1 MAAMHDTKAA
11 HRSSF
16 LFGLPTLADNALGR
30 TARRLEAPVLIS
42 ANALSCWT
50 PDVIPR
56 VATEQKVCSGPPQP
70 PAVPVA
76 LRNRLENTEAPRDGG
91 SADARVFDGGG
102 AFGGGHGHR

>member
-1 MAAMHDTKAA
+1 MTAIHDTKAA
-11 HRSSF
+11 HRRFF
-16 LFGLPTLADNALGR
+16 LFGLPILADNVLGR

-50 PDVIPR
+50 PDIIPR

-70 PAVPVA
+70 PAVWGGAAQPPG
-76 LRNRLENTEAPRDGG
+76 NTKAPRDGG
-91 SADARVFDGGG
+91 SADDRVFVG

>member
-1 MAAMHDTKAA
+1 MTAIHDTKAA
-11 HRSSF
+11 HRRFF
-16 LFGLPTLADNALGR
+16 LFGLPILADNVLGR

-91 SADARVFDGGG
+91 SADDRVFVG